1 MKMFDLGGRVAL
13 VTGAANGLGREFA
26 LGLAEA
32 GAEII
37 VVDRDQAGAEE
48 TAGLV
53 GQNGGR
59 AHAIIADVTSE
70 DQVQAMADD
79 AIARVGRI
87 DMLVANAGVASAPR
101 RVHET
106 ALDEWQRVVDINL
119 TGVFLTNRA
128 VLPAM
133 LRQGGGAIVNLSSIA
148 GLVGF
153 YPGFPRIGAAYFAT
167 KAGVIGL
174 TRQIAVEYAAD
185 GVRCNA
191 IAPGWHGGT
200 KLGAA
205 TGAVSTKAEVAA
217 FEQAILDG
225 TPMGRRGRAD
235 ELRGLVLY
243 LCSDAAGYV
252 TGQVFTQD
260 GGWTAR

>member
-1 MKMFDLGGRVAL
+1 MKMFDLTGRVAL
-13 VTGAANGLGREFA
+13 VTGAGNGLGREFA
-26 LGLAEA
+26 IGLAEA

-37 VVDRDQAGAEE
+37 VADREASWAEE
-48 TAGLV
+48 TAGLI
-53 GQNGGR
+53 GQLGRR
-59 AHAIIADVTSE
+59 AHAVTADVARE
-70 DQVQAMADD
+70 DQVQAMVD
-79 AIARVGRI
+79 AGVAKAGRI
-87 DMLVANAGVASAPR
+87 DILVANAGVASSAK

-106 ALDEWQRVVDINL
+106 QLTEWQRVVDINL

-128 VLPAM
+128 VLPVM

-153 YPGFPRIGAAYFAT
+153 YPGFSRIGAAYFAT
-167 KAGVIGL
+167 KAAVIGL
-174 TRQIAVEYAAD
+174 TRQIALEYGTD
-185 GVRCNA
+185 GIRCNA

-205 TGAVSTKAEVAA
+205 VGAVSTKEQVAA

-225 TPMGRRGRAD
+225 TPMGRRGKPE

-243 LCSDAAGYV
+243 LCSDAASYV